1 MRKPGNFYHIA
12 LSNIRVM
19 KKLFLLIIAAVS
31 SITQLTAQ
39 VKIGDNPNTINAN
52 SMLELESTNKGFLP
66 PRVALNSYTSTAPM
80 TATVAE
86 GTLVYSDGGTLPD
99 GYYYWNSSR
108 WVMLRIGRDNYV
120 LVKSAADLPAPVAG
134 VITLVSGIEYEIN
147 GTITLSTPINLNNC
161 TVKGDD
167 SSNDKLIYTGAG
179 SLFTGNK
186 TGSLRYLTLT
196 AASGSIFNIDAL
208 STAQNML
215 VQNCFI
221 IGCNSVGTITGVG
234 GTVFFSTV
242 AYFSNTNGI
251 TLQNDNNVVL
261 NNMLWDASNSNI
273 YERFI
278 GTFNVIQLLGGDRLT
293 TSVNSATALH
303 ISGITSLNAGSA
315 KVIMF
320 IGTGTYVT
328 GTFTNAWEVEATGL
342 NTQKDGVAG
351 GNMYITVPVAT
362 TFASAATPV
371 KALGTTASSN
381 LYRVTHPTN
390 NRLTYVGSKTR
401 AFMISSSMSIT
412 QPNSNRYFSF
422 YIAKN
427 GVVIPE
433 SRQDVKVVNSTD
445 QVSLTLSC
453 WATLAPN
460 DYVEVWVENQSAI
473 TTLTIQTLNLT
484 ME

>member
-1 MRKPGNFYHIA
+1 
-12 LSNIRVM
+12 M
-19 KKLFLLIIAAVS
+19 KNLFLLIIVAVS
-31 SITQLTAQ
+31 STIQLTAQ

-66 PRVALNSYTSTAPM
+66 PRVALNSYTSTTPM

-86 GTLVYSDGGTLPD
+86 GTLVYSDGGTLPN
-99 GYYYWNSSR
+99 GYYYWNSAR

-134 VITLVSGIEYEIN
+134 VITLVNGIEYEIN
-147 GTITLSTPINLNNC
+147 GTITLTTPINLNGC

-167 SSNDKLIYTGAG
+167 SSNDKLIYTGTG
-179 SLFTGNK
+179 SMFTGDK
-186 TGSLRYLTLT
+186 TGNIRYLTMT
-196 AASGSIFNIDAL
+196 AASGSIFNINAL
-208 STAQNML
+208 ATNQNML
-215 VQNCFI
+215 VQNCFFL
-221 IGCNSVGTITGVG
+221 GSSSVGTITGVG

-251 TLQNDNNVVL
+251 TFQNDNNVVL

-303 ISGITSLNAGSA
+303 ISGITSINAGSA

-328 GTFTNAWEVEATGL
+328 GTFTNVWEVEAVGL

-351 GNMYITVPVAT
+351 GNMYITLPVAT
-362 TFASAATPV
+362 TFASAGVPV
-371 KALGTTASSN
+371 KALGTTASTN
-381 LYRVTHPTN
+381 LYRMTHPTS
-390 NRLTYVGSKTR
+390 NRLTYSGSKTR
-401 AFMISSSMSIT
+401 SFMISSSLSIT
-412 QPNSNRYFSF
+412 QPSSNRYFSF

-433 SRQDVKVVNSTD
+433 SRQDVKVINSTD
-445 QVSLTLSC
+445 QVSLAISA
-453 WATLAPN
+453 WATLAPG
-460 DYVEVWVENQSAI
+460 DYVEVWVENQSA
-473 TTLTIQTLNLT
+473 TTSVTVQTLNLS

>member
-1 MRKPGNFYHIA
+1 
-12 LSNIRVM
+12 M
-19 KKLFLLIIAAVS
+19 KKLFLLITIAVS
-31 SITQLTAQ
+31 SIAQLAAQ

-66 PRVALNSYTSTAPM
+66 PRVPLNNLTSTAPM
-80 TATVAE
+80 TATIAE

-99 GYYYWNSSR
+99 GYYYWNSTR
-108 WVMLRIGRDNYV
+108 WVMLRIARDNHV
-120 LVKSAADLPAPVAG
+120 LVKTVADFPAPVAG

-147 GTITLSTPINLNNC
+147 GTITLTTPINLNGC

-179 SLFTGNK
+179 ALFTGDK
-186 TGSLRYLTLT
+186 TGNLRYLTLT
-196 AASGSIFNIDAL
+196 AASGSVFNINAL
-208 STAQNML
+208 ATAQNML

-221 IGCNSVGTITGVG
+221 LGSNSVGTITGVG

-251 TLQNDNNVVL
+251 TFQNDNNVVL
-261 NNMLWDASNSNI
+261 NNMLWDASNFNI

-278 GTFNVIQLLGGDRLT
+278 GTFNVVQLLGGDRLT
-293 TSVNSATALH
+293 SSVNSATALH
-303 ISGITSLNAGSA
+303 ISGITSINAGSA

-320 IGTGTYVT
+320 VGTGTYVT

-362 TFASAATPV
+362 TFALANTPV
-371 KALGTTASSN
+371 KVLGTTASAN
-381 LYRVTHPTN
+381 LYRMTHPTN
-390 NRLTYVGSKTR
+390 NRLTYTGSKTR
-401 AFMISSSMSIT
+401 SFLISSSLSIT
-412 QPNSNRYFSF
+412 QPSSNRYFSF

-427 GVVIPE
+427 GVIIPE

-445 QVSLTLSC
+445 QVSLTISA
-453 WATLAPN
+453 WATLAPG
-460 DYVEVWVENQSAI
+460 DYVEVWVENQSA
-473 TTLTIQTLNLT
+473 TTNMTVQTLNLS

>member
-1 MRKPGNFYHIA
+1 MI
-12 LSNIRVM
+12 V
-19 KKLFLLIIAAVS
+19 AVS

-99 GYYYWNSSR
+99 GYYYWNSTR

-120 LVKSAADLPAPVAG
+120 LVKSDADLPAPVAG

-147 GTITLSTPINLNNC
+147 GTITLTTPINLNGC
-161 TVKGDD
+161 TIKGDD
-167 SSNDKLIYTGAG
+167 SSNDKLVYTGAG

-208 STAQNML
+208 ATSQNMV

-221 IGCNSVGTITGVG
+221 IGCNSVGTIAGVG

-251 TLQNDNNVVL
+251 IFQNDNNVVL

-328 GTFTNAWEVEATGL
+328 GTFTNAWEVEANGL

-381 LYRVTHPTN
+381 LYRMTHPTN
-390 NRLTYVGSKTR
+390 NRLTYTGSKTR
-401 AFMISSSMSIT
+401 SFMISSSLSIT
-412 QPNSNRYFSF
+412 QPSSSKFFSF

-427 GVVIPE
+427 GVIISE

-460 DYVEVWVENQSAI
+460 DYVEVWVENQSA
-473 TTLTIQTLNLT
+473 TTNLTIQTLNLSL
-484 ME
+484 E